1 LVEQKMSSHISCLF
15 NDDLVFDVQGG
26 QKEVRNHS
34 SIILYQKHGGSNQ
47 QFSLTYR
54 GNGYHSIDLVGTDF
68 VLDVE
73 ASNTNNGTNVILW
86 KYHGGK
92 NQLWMLEPNDSA
104 TSNQHDAYTFRSKA
118 DLNKVLD
125 VNRGAAPNNL
135 IIWDFHG
142 GENQVFKMRGAKQS
156 CSLQ

>member
-1 LVEQKMSSHISCLF
+1 MT
-15 NDDLVFDVQGG
+15 FD
-26 QKEVRNHS
+26 H
-34 SIILYQKHGGSNQ
+34 
-47 QFSLTYR
+47 R
-54 GNGYHSIDLVGTDF
+54 GNGYYSIDLVGTDF

-73 ASNTNNGTNVILW
+73 ACNTNNGTNVILW

-125 VNRGAAPNNL
+125 VNRGATPHNNL
-135 IIWDFHG
+135 IIWNFHG
-142 GENQVFKMRGAKQS
+142 GENQVFKIRGAEAAHQADH
-156 CSLQ
+156 Q